1 MLLTNCTNCG
11 APLKFKEQ
19 DYGKLAKCSYCDTEY
34 HLDLLG
40 RVEEYKV
47 KLKIMGE
54 VKEFYISQL
63 EVDPFSFDNTYMDSR
78 YISPDSCRFIKVYL
92 PIICFFA
99 II

>member
-11 APLKFKEQ
+11 APLKFKEE

-54 VKEFYISQL
+54 VKEFYISEIEREPEL
-63 EVDPFSFDNTYMDSR
+63 IDCNYLYDNNSHR
-78 YISPDSCRFIKVYL
+78 YSTIHRYRHEIKL
-92 PIICFFA
+92 IEL
-99 II
+99 

>member
-11 APLKFKEQ
+11 APLKFKEK

-54 VKEFYISQL
+54 VKEFYIS
-63 EVDPFSFDNTYMDSR
+63 EVEVHPLYNFDNTYIGVDGRMTNV
-78 YISPDSCRFIKVYL
+78 INHKIKVEL
-92 PIICFFA
+92 IEL
-99 II
+99 

>member
-1 MLLTNCTNCG
+1 MLTNCANCG

-19 DYGKLAKCSYCDTEY
+19 DYGKLAKCPYCDTEY

-54 VKEFYISQL
+54 VKEFYIS
-63 EVDPFSFDNTYMDSR
+63 EIEIHPICEEFSYIGFNEKMTYIRDNR
-78 YISPDSCRFIKVYL
+78 LKIELIEL
-92 PIICFFA
+92 
-99 II
+99 

>member
-1 MLLTNCTNCG
+1 MLLTNCANCG
-11 APLKFKEQ
+11 APLKFKEK

-63 EVDPFSFDNTYMDSR
+63 EVHPLYFDNTYIGADGRMANV
-78 YISPDSCRFIKVYL
+78 INHKIKVEL
-92 PIICFFA
+92 IEL
-99 II
+99 

>member
-11 APLKFKEQ
+11 APLNFKEQ

-54 VKEFYISQL
+54 VKEFYISEIKVHPL
-63 EVDPFSFDNTYMDSR
+63 YFDNTYIGADGRMANV
-78 YISPDSCRFIKVYL
+78 INHKIKVEL
-92 PIICFFA
+92 IEL
-99 II
+99 